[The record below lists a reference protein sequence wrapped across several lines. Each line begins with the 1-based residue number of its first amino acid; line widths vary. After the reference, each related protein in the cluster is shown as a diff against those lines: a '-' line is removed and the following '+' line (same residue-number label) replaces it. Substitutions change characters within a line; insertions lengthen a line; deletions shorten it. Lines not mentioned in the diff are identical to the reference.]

1 MEESKQKMNIQTIQ
15 RIKSLSQNK
24 TREHQLKYKY
34 VLKEANISNKIM
46 ESKMRKREEMYM
58 KHQQRQSRLENA
70 RINSELLRMEK
81 IFKIERK
88 QLNRDFNNIYRHI
101 YQIFNIYDIIKDY
114 NDYNYYVNER
124 DNFSSQNKKML
135 LNDIKNEYSHKN
147 Y

>member
-1 MEESKQKMNIQTIQ
+1 MNIQTIQ

-46 ESKMRKREEMYM
+46 ESKMKKREEMYM
-58 KHQQRQSRLENA
+58 KHQQRQARLENA

>member
-1 MEESKQKMNIQTIQ
+1 MNIQTIQ

-46 ESKMRKREEMYM
+46 ESKMKKREEMYN
-58 KHQQRQSRLENA
+58 KHQQRQARLENA

-88 QLNRDFNNIYRHI
+88 QLNRDFNNIYKHI
-101 YQIFNIYDIIKDY
+101 YQIFNIYDYIKDY
-114 NDYNYYVNER
+114 NDLYNNHYMNER
-124 DNFSSQNKKML
+124 SNSSSQNREML
-135 LNDIKNEYSHKN
+135 LNDIKNEYRYKK

>member
-1 MEESKQKMNIQTIQ
+1 MNIQTIQ

-124 DNFSSQNKKML
+124 NNFSSQNKKML

>member
-1 MEESKQKMNIQTIQ
+1 MNIQTIQ

-46 ESKMRKREEMYM
+46 QLKMRKREEMYM

-70 RINSELLRMEK
+70 RINSELLRIEK

-124 DNFSSQNKKML
+124 NNFSSQNNKTL

>member
-1 MEESKQKMNIQTIQ
+1 MNIQTIQ

-46 ESKMRKREEMYM
+46 QLKMRKREEMYM

-70 RINSELLRMEK
+70 RINSELLRIEK

-124 DNFSSQNKKML
+124 NNFSSQNKEML

>member
-1 MEESKQKMNIQTIQ
+1 MNIQTIQ

-46 ESKMRKREEMYM
+46 ESKMKKREEMYN
-58 KHQQRQSRLENA
+58 KHQQRQARLENA

-101 YQIFNIYDIIKDY
+101 YQIFNIYDIIKEY
-114 NDYNYYVNER
+114 NDYNYYMNER

>member
-1 MEESKQKMNIQTIQ
+1 MNIQTIQ

-46 ESKMRKREEMYM
+46 ESKMKKREEMYM
-58 KHQQRQSRLENA
+58 KHQERHARLENA

>member
-1 MEESKQKMNIQTIQ
+1 MNIQTIQ

-124 DNFSSQNKKML
+124 NNFSSQNKETL

>member
-1 MEESKQKMNIQTIQ
+1 MNIQTIQ

-114 NDYNYYVNER
+114 NDYNYYVNKR
-124 DNFSSQNKKML
+124 NNFSSQNKETL

>member
-1 MEESKQKMNIQTIQ
+1 MNIQTIQ

-46 ESKMRKREEMYM
+46 ESKMKKREEMYN
-58 KHQQRQSRLENA
+58 KHQQRQARLENA

-101 YQIFNIYDIIKDY
+101 FQEKKQLK
-114 NDYNYYVNER
+114 
-124 DNFSSQNKKML
+124 NFSL
-135 LNDIKNEYSHKN
+135 ITLHFIFIF
-147 Y
+147 

>member
-1 MEESKQKMNIQTIQ
+1 MNIQTIQ

-46 ESKMRKREEMYM
+46 ESKMKKREEMYM

-124 DNFSSQNKKML
+124 NNFSSQNKETL

>member
-1 MEESKQKMNIQTIQ
+1 MNIQTIQ

-46 ESKMRKREEMYM
+46 ESKMKKREEMYN
-58 KHQQRQSRLENA
+58 KHQQRQARLENA

>member
-1 MEESKQKMNIQTIQ
+1 MNIQTIQ

-24 TREHQLKYKY
+24 TREHHLKYKY

-124 DNFSSQNKKML
+124 NNFSSQNKETL

>member
-1 MEESKQKMNIQTIQ
+1 MNIQTIQ

-124 DNFSSQNKKML
+124 NNFSSQNKETL
-135 LNDIKNEYSHKN
+135 LNHIKNEYSHKN

>member
-1 MEESKQKMNIQTIQ
+1 MNIQTIQ

-46 ESKMRKREEMYM
+46 QLKMRKREEMYM

-81 IFKIERK
+81 IFKIETK

-124 DNFSSQNKKML
+124 NNFSSQNKETL

>member
-1 MEESKQKMNIQTIQ
+1 MNIQTIQ

-58 KHQQRQSRLENA
+58 KHQQRQARLENA

-124 DNFSSQNKKML
+124 NNFSSQNKETL

>member
-1 MEESKQKMNIQTIQ
+1 MNIQTIQ

-24 TREHQLKYKY
+24 TREHLLKYKY

>member
-1 MEESKQKMNIQTIQ
+1 MNIQTIQ

-46 ESKMRKREEMYM
+46 ESKMKKREEMYR
-58 KHQQRQSRLENA
+58 KHQQRQARLENA
-70 RINSELLRMEK
+70 RISSELLRMEK

>member
-1 MEESKQKMNIQTIQ
+1 MNIQTIQ

-124 DNFSSQNKKML
+124 NNFSSQNKEML

>member
-1 MEESKQKMNIQTIQ
+1 MNIQTIQ

-114 NDYNYYVNER
+114 NNYNYYVNER
-124 DNFSSQNKKML
+124 NNFSSQNKETL

>member
-1 MEESKQKMNIQTIQ
+1 MNIQTIQ

-46 ESKMRKREEMYM
+46 ESKMKKREEMYM
-58 KHQQRQSRLENA
+58 KHQQRQARLENA

-124 DNFSSQNKKML
+124 NNFSSQNKETL

>member
-1 MEESKQKMNIQTIQ
+1 MNIQTIQ

-124 DNFSSQNKKML
+124 NNFSSQNKETL
-135 LNDIKNEYSHKN
+135 LNDIKNDYSHKN

>member
-1 MEESKQKMNIQTIQ
+1 MNIQTIQ

-34 VLKEANISNKIM
+34 LLKEANISNKIM

-124 DNFSSQNKKML
+124 NNFSSQNKETL

>member
-1 MEESKQKMNIQTIQ
+1 MNIQTIQ

-101 YQIFNIYDIIKDY
+101 YQIFNIYIINKEY
-114 NDYNYYVNER
+114 NNYNYYVNER
-124 DNFSSQNKKML
+124 NNFSSQNKETL

>member
-1 MEESKQKMNIQTIQ
+1 MNIQTIQ

-46 ESKMRKREEMYM
+46 QLKMRKREEMYM

-124 DNFSSQNKKML
+124 NNFSSQNKETL

>member
-1 MEESKQKMNIQTIQ
+1 MNIQTIQ

-46 ESKMRKREEMYM
+46 ESKMKKREEMYN
-58 KHQQRQSRLENA
+58 KHQQRQARLENA

-124 DNFSSQNKKML
+124 NNFSSQNKETL

>member
-1 MEESKQKMNIQTIQ
+1 MNIQTIQ

-46 ESKMRKREEMYM
+46 QLKMRKREEMYM

>member
-1 MEESKQKMNIQTIQ
+1 MNIQTIQ

>member
-1 MEESKQKMNIQTIQ
+1 MNIQTIQ

-46 ESKMRKREEMYM
+46 QLKMRKREEMYM

-124 DNFSSQNKKML
+124 NNFSSQNKKML

>member
-1 MEESKQKMNIQTIQ
+1 MK
-15 RIKSLSQNK
+15 
-24 TREHQLKYKY
+24 
-34 VLKEANISNKIM
+34 
-46 ESKMRKREEMYM
+46 KREEMYM
-58 KHQQRQSRLENA
+58 KHQQRQARLENA